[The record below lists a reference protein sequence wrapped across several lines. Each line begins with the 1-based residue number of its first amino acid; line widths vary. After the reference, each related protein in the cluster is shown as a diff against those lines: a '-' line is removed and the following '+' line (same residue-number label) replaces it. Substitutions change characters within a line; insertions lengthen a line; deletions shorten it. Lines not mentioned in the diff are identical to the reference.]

1 MSVFAKGRGVNIDTP
16 GEKVFGWINIAFL
29 ILLSLVAFIP
39 FLHVLAV
46 SFATHEEAISTR
58 FLLFPTTFT
67 LENYSIVFGNP
78 QVGRGLM
85 MSVVITVGGIV
96 TSLFFTA
103 LTAYPLS
110 LKELRGRT
118 LIMFLVV
125 FTLLFRAGIVPNYLL
140 ILNFGLLD
148 SLVAVIL
155 PAAMVPFFLILTIN
169 FFRAVPNELRESA
182 RMDGANEARVLVSV
196 ILPLSKPILATLTLF
211 FAVNYW
217 NEFLRPLLYLSDSSR
232 WPIQVMLRQIV
243 IMSQGLSLDQ
253 LDPEQIPPPLKSI
266 NMTVI
271 VVATIPILLVYPFLQ
286 KHFAK
291 GIMLG
296 SIKG

>member
-1 MSVFAKGRGVNIDTP
+1 VSIFTKSRGVNIDTP
-16 GEKVFGWINIAFL
+16 GERVFGWFNVLLMLFL
-29 ILLSLVAFIP
+29 SAVAAIP
-39 FLHVLAV
+39 FLHVIAV
-46 SFATHEEAISTR
+46 SFATHEEAISSR

-67 LENYSIVFGNP
+67 LENFEVVFGNP
-78 QVGRGLM
+78 QVAQGLM
-85 MSVVITVGGIV
+85 MSVIITVGGIV
-96 TSLFFTA
+96 ASLFFTA

-125 FTLLFRAGIVPNYLL
+125 FTLLFRAGLVPNYLL
-140 ILNFGLLD
+140 ILNLGLLD
-148 SLVAVIL
+148 SLIAVIL

-169 FFRAVPNELRESA
+169 FFRAVPDELRESA
-182 RMDGANEARVLVSV
+182 RMDGANEARVLLSV

-217 NEFLRPLLYLSDSSR
+217 NEFLRPLLYLSNSNR